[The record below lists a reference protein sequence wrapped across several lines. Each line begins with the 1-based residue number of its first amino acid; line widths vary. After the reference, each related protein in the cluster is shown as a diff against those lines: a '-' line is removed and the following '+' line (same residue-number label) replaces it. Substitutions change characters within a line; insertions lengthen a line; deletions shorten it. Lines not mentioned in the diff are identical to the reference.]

1 MKSGAPWQLSGLT
14 WQTRQAARE
23 AARRAGMPV
32 GEWLDSVIAQSTQAD
47 ELHNELPA
55 EYDDEHAYSAERE
68 YREQDRSARQRN
80 AREERDRQADDARN
94 ERTRRTSAPNP
105 CLHDLGPARVRHHDS
120 PKSDRSDSGRGG
132 EDAEAYDYRDDAAR
146 RRTELEQT
154 LPFAH
159 EAARPAI
166 NKELE
171 ELQARLDHLTC
182 QLSQV
187 ATLSAGN
194 AARRNEREAEPT
206 RELIAVVSKLDRRLD
221 QLIAEGR
228 SSKEEIERQVHAVG
242 RAVADLQR
250 EPARAPAPADS
261 VTPLE
266 QALSEIADRQ
276 RALDGFSPAPPTPAA
291 APGAGSE
298 SLPRARTQE
307 LSGLEQQL
315 RQINSQIEGLKPCG
329 MDKAI
334 GTLRNDLAQIGV
346 MLQDA
351 MPPKSVEALEREM
364 RKLTERI
371 DASRNAG
378 ADGAALASVE
388 HGLAEVRDALRG
400 LAPTDNLPGVDREL
414 RALSHKV
421 DALAQNSQDPA
432 ALQQLESAIVALR
445 GIVSQVASND
455 ALASLSDEVHALA
468 GKVERASPPRDDGVL
483 NALEERIGALAD
495 ALAARNQGGQSVP
508 HDLEAVIAGLVDKI
522 ERVQLTRTD
531 HTTLGQLEDR
541 IAKLVEKL
549 DASNARVTQL
559 EAIERGLAEL
569 LIHIEHQR
577 SSPDAQTA
585 SAGVEMDALSR
596 DLADL
601 RYTEKKT
608 QESLELVHGTLGNVV
623 DRLAMIETDMRR
635 ALEEAEFQVEERA
648 LRDRAAA
655 IEGEASGSERRAL
668 GPSLPPDHPLEPG
681 SRDSRPRS
689 SAAERIAASE
699 SALIGTAA
707 SSTAEPASASNFI
720 AAARRAAQAASRE
733 KPTRRDVSAQKE
745 IGASGGKLAGRI
757 GKLRALITGAAIFAI
772 VVGGFQIVR
781 TYLSD
786 PAEPEVATPA
796 SPAETAAPAS
806 AQPPLP
812 AQHDLPKTD
821 KAIPRRTEPIA
832 PDKKLAGTESP
843 IGRQSA
849 AFPDASSVAGGSS
862 SITVPPTSLPAPIPT

>member
-1 MKSGAPWQLSGLT
+1 
-14 WQTRQAARE
+14 
-23 AARRAGMPV
+23 MPV

-105 CLHDLGPARVRHHDS
+105 CLHDLGPARARHHDS

-171 ELQARLDHLTC
+171 ELHARLDHL
-182 QLSQV
+182 V

-276 RALDGFSPAPPTPAA
+276 RALDGYSPSPPTPAA
-291 APGAGSE
+291 ARATGSE

-334 GTLRNDLAQIGV
+334 GTLRDDLAEIGV

-351 MPPKSVEALEREM
+351 MPRKSVEALEREM

-577 SSPDAQTA
+577 SSPDAQAA
-585 SAGVEMDALSR
+585 SAGLEIDALSR
-596 DLADL
+596 DLGDL
-601 RYTEKKT
+601 RYTEGKT
-608 QESLELVHGTLGNVV
+608 QESLELVHGTLGHVV

-635 ALEEAEFQVEERA
+635 ALEQAEFQVEERA
-648 LRDRAAA
+648 LRDRAPA
-655 IEGEASGSERRAL
+655 IEGEASRSERRAL
-668 GPSLPPDHPLEPG
+668 EPSLPPDHPPG

-849 AFPDASSVAGGSS
+849 AFPDASSVTGGSS

>member
-105 CLHDLGPARVRHHDS
+105 CLHDLGPARARHHDS

-171 ELQARLDHLTC
+171 ELHARLDHL
-182 QLSQV
+182 V

-291 APGAGSE
+291 ATGAGSE

-351 MPPKSVEALEREM
+351 MPRKSVEALEREM

-400 LAPTDNLPGVDREL
+400 LAPTDNLPGVDCEL
-414 RALSHKV
+414 RALSQKV

-522 ERVQLTRTD
+522 ERVQLTRSD
-531 HTTLGQLEDR
+531 HTALGQLEDR

-635 ALEEAEFQVEERA
+635 ALEEAEFQVEEKA
-648 LRDRAAA
+648 PRDRAPA
-655 IEGEASGSERRAL
+655 IEGEASRSERRAL
-668 GPSLPPDHPLEPG
+668 EPSLPPDHPPG

-849 AFPDASSVAGGSS
+849 AFPDASSVTGGSS

>member
-1 MKSGAPWQLSGLT
+1 
-14 WQTRQAARE
+14 
-23 AARRAGMPV
+23 
-32 GEWLDSVIAQSTQAD
+32 
-47 ELHNELPA
+47 
-55 EYDDEHAYSAERE
+55 
-68 YREQDRSARQRN
+68 
-80 AREERDRQADDARN
+80 
-94 ERTRRTSAPNP
+94 
-105 CLHDLGPARVRHHDS
+105 
-120 PKSDRSDSGRGG
+120 
-132 EDAEAYDYRDDAAR
+132 
-146 RRTELEQT
+146 
-154 LPFAH
+154 
-159 EAARPAI
+159 
-166 NKELE
+166 
-171 ELQARLDHLTC
+171 
-182 QLSQV
+182 
-187 ATLSAGN
+187 
-194 AARRNEREAEPT
+194 
-206 RELIAVVSKLDRRLD
+206 
-221 QLIAEGR
+221 
-228 SSKEEIERQVHAVG
+228 
-242 RAVADLQR
+242 
-250 EPARAPAPADS
+250 
-261 VTPLE
+261 
-266 QALSEIADRQ
+266 
-276 RALDGFSPAPPTPAA
+276 
-291 APGAGSE
+291 
-298 SLPRARTQE
+298 
-307 LSGLEQQL
+307 
-315 RQINSQIEGLKPCG
+315 
-329 MDKAI
+329 
-334 GTLRNDLAQIGV
+334 
-346 MLQDA
+346 
-351 MPPKSVEALEREM
+351 
-364 RKLTERI
+364 
-371 DASRNAG
+371 
-378 ADGAALASVE
+378 
-388 HGLAEVRDALRG
+388 
-400 LAPTDNLPGVDREL
+400 
-414 RALSHKV
+414 
-421 DALAQNSQDPA
+421 
-432 ALQQLESAIVALR
+432 
-445 GIVSQVASND
+445 
-455 ALASLSDEVHALA
+455 LA

-635 ALEEAEFQVEERA
+635 ALEQAEFQVEERA
-648 LRDRAAA
+648 LRDRAPA
-655 IEGEASGSERRAL
+655 IEGEASRSERRAL
-668 GPSLPPDHPLEPG
+668 EPSLPPDHPPG

-849 AFPDASSVAGGSS
+849 AFPDASSVTGGSS